1 MTDLFVILVYNTI
14 KFISSLL
21 YNSYFR
27 NIIFYRL
34 GKDMPP
40 KKNVGLAKVA
50 ALTSSST
57 KIQSQSKVSRRGND
71 DDSRMGE
78 EDDEWMQPKILMKP
92 DDQLDL
98 SAEELKE
105 EFTRILTANNPHAP
119 NNIVRY
125 SFKECCYKMK
135 MGVDQLAIHFSMD
148 GNMLHKESDEGKRQ
162 LTRLGLGDGPSE
174 QNLSEMEIP
183 GEEELEIE
191 QEGEDGEKDAPKEV
205 AVSSK
210 PLEAALRNQFNY
222 SERASQT
229 FNNPYRE
236 RGTSTEPPPRTN
248 FSATANQWEI
258 YDAYVEDIEH
268 QEKMKEKKSKEKED
282 KDKKGKVTALEP
294 TTTDEIQRISKP
306 AKIVERMVNQN
317 THDEIAQ
324 DFKYW
329 EDASDEFKG
338 NDGTLLPLWPF
349 KSEKG
354 KKFSVTA
361 VLFNP
366 KYDDMFAVAHG
377 SYDFLKQSTGLIC
390 VYSLK
395 NPSFPEF
402 TYETESGVMSLDFHP
417 EHPYLIAVGF
427 YDGAVAVYNLQEPTS
442 NPSCISSAKS
452 GKHTD
457 PVWQVYWQENDL
469 DNQLNFFSISSDGR
483 VSCWSLIKND
493 LHCTD
498 IILIKMQPD
507 NEVESGSAIDL
518 ACGTCFDFHKS
529 TDYLFLVGTEEG
541 KIHKCSKHYSSQ
553 FLDTYHAHH
562 MAVYAVRWNNFHPR
576 VFASCSADW
585 TVKIWDHNYREPMF
599 TFDLGSAVGDVV
611 WSPYSATVFGAVTDD
626 GNVHIFDLSQ
636 EKYEPLCMQSVVT
649 KKKTKVNHLA
659 FNEHYPILAVGDDRG
674 NALTLKLSP
683 NLRKCLKD
691 KAYSKENEIAKM
703 EKLLELV
710 REPSNK

>member
-1 MTDLFVILVYNTI
+1 
-14 KFISSLL
+14 
-21 YNSYFR
+21 
-27 NIIFYRL
+27 
-34 GKDMPP
+34 MPP
-40 KKNVGLAKVA
+40 KKNLAKVA

-57 KIQSQSKVSRRGND
+57 KIQSQSKVSRRGKDD

-78 EDDEWMQPKILMKP
+78 DDDEWMQPKILMKP

-98 SAEELKE
+98 TPEELKE

-125 SFKECCYKMK
+125 SFKECSYKMK
-135 MGVDQLAIHFSMD
+135 MGVDQLAVHFSMD
-148 GNMLHKESDEGKRQ
+148 GNMLHKESDEGRRQ
-162 LTRLGLGDGPSE
+162 LNRMGLGDHGPSE

-183 GEEELEIE
+183 GEEDLEVE
-191 QEGEDGEKDAPKEV
+191 VEGEEGEKEAPKEV
-205 AVSSK
+205 QVTK
-210 PLEAALRNQFNY
+210 PVDTALRNQFNY

-236 RGTSTEPPPRTN
+236 RGTATEPPPRTN

-258 YDAYVEDIEH
+258 YDAYVEDLEQ
-268 QEKMKEKKSKEKED
+268 QEKAKEKKSREKDE
-282 KDKKGKVTALEP
+282 KDKKGKAAILEP
-294 TTTDEIQRISKP
+294 PTVEEIARIAKP

-329 EDASDEFKG
+329 EDQSDEFKG
-338 NDGTLLPLWPF
+338 NEGTLLPLWPF
-349 KSEKG
+349 KSDKA
-354 KKFSVTA
+354 KKSSVTA
-361 VLFNP
+361 LMFNP
-366 KYDDMFAVAHG
+366 KYDDMFAVGHG
-377 SYDFLKQSTGLIC
+377 SYDFLKQGTGLIC

-402 TYETESGVMSLDFHP
+402 TYVTDSGVMSLDFHP
-417 EHPYLIAVGF
+417 EHPYLIAAGF
-427 YDGAVAVYNLQEPTS
+427 YDGTVAVYNLREKTNTPAF
-442 NPSCISSAKS
+442 ISSAKS

-483 VSCWSLIKND
+483 VTCWSLIKNE
-493 LHCTD
+493 LHHTD
-498 IILIKMQPD
+498 IILIRMGP
-507 NEVESGSAIDL
+507 ESDVDSGVGMDL
-518 ACGTCFDFHKS
+518 ACGTCFDFHKT

-562 MAVYAVRWNNFHPR
+562 MAVYAVRWNTFHPR

-585 TVKIWDHNYREPMF
+585 TVKIWDHNYSEPMF
-599 TFDLGSAVGDVV
+599 TFDLGSSVGDVV

-626 GNVHIFDLSQ
+626 GNVYIFDLSQ
-636 EKYEPLCMQSVVT
+636 EKYEPLCQQSVVQ
-649 KKKTKVNHLA
+649 KKKTKVNHLS
-659 FNEHYPILAVGDDRG
+659 FNQHYPIVVVGDDRG

-683 NLRKCLKD
+683 NLRKCLRD
-691 KAYSKENEIAKM
+691 KGYSKENEIAKM